1 MFFAALRKT
10 IVAFAVTAAAKYFLD
25 PDHGAERRA
34 RLRDRA
40 YAMAAWAFDA
50 RRSLSRT
57 TAHARF
63 DRTAG

>member
-1 MFFAALRKT
+1 MFLATLKKT

-40 YAMAAWAFDA
+40 YAAAAWVFET
-50 RRSLSRT
+50 RRSLGRA
-57 TAHARF
+57 TAHAGS
-63 DRTAG
+63 DRTTG